1 MNVTFGQRLFLLET
15 FKGNLKLILVGK
27 ASRIVDDI
35 NVKK

>member
-1 MNVTFGQRLFLLET
+1 MNITFSQRFET

>member
-1 MNVTFGQRLFLLET
+1 MNITFGQRLET

-27 ASRIVDDI
+27 ASRIVDDV